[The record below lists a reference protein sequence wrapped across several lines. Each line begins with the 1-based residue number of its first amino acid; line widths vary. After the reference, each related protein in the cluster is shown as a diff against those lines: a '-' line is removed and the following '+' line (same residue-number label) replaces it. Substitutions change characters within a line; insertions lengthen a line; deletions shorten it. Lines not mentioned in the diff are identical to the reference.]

1 MKVYVY
7 TREVDKDSYP
17 DGLARSVHMA
27 CGTKSS
33 ADSGEER
40 QALNRNYGI
49 LFAKGEITEKNTIL
63 PLGVKNP
70 KIFVMEDGV
79 IGISAER
86 VYESGDTDER
96 TIGKVLLWKTH
107 DLINFSD
114 EEMIQAEDIE
124 KFAPSDSLDVD
135 SEIVERAC
143 RYWNPIVCTGVSVP
157 EKVVIE
163 TETGACD
170 EGAEQKSGGTKA
182 GTAEQQLDSVKAVVS
197 YSDGSGREKK
207 VCWDKS
213 GLNFNVPGEY
223 RVSGKVSQ
231 QRFKFPL
238 AKGYGDPVIFPWE
251 GKWYFI
257 STNDN
262 LNDIGIYVREAD
274 EVEGLFADG
283 VEQHLIL
290 PFDPERGFE
299 QTFWAPEFHVIG
311 GELYILFAVSG
322 HVWGPQCHMMKKKKG
337 ASIIDADSWEDPIRV
352 CRMDG
357 SYLAEKEGSIT
368 LDMTYIK
375 AESGSYVIWSYREK
389 MGTEYDT
396 GSMLYIASI
405 DEKEPWKLTSEP
417 VLLTRPLYG
426 WENVSGTIN
435 NEGPYAFL
443 KDGKVYVTY
452 SGGAANGYTYVLGL
466 FTADEDKNLLD
477 MSNWTKSKTSVLN
490 FYSVKGEYGPGHNS
504 FFTNEDG
511 EMMIAYHGE
520 TELHSNLRCDGIRR
534 VHFRANGT
542 PYFQMSADEDLQD
555 TEVSMRVVVK

>member
-1 MKVYVY
+1 MSDRLFLLIGTRSGTWSFENDALTTVAIDESFASCTSIISTAFWFYNCVALTDINGIENLNTSSVTDMRGMFAGCSHLASLNLSRFDTQNVTDMGWLFFGCSDLETIHVGNRWNTESVDSVWDNGQYLTLGYDMFAGCTNLVGGKGTTYDANHTDAEYARIDGGPNSDTPGYFTDKNAPIIVHHELTITTTGNGSATYDGTQVRNTTTAFSVVEGSTAKIAVEPDPNNHLEQVLVNGTAAQVVNDTLTISNIVDSTGVKITFVPTAVYQY
-7 TREVDKDSYP
+7 D
-17 DGLARSVHMA
+17 LAVAVS
-27 CGTKSS
+27 TQ
-33 ADSGEER
+33 ET
-40 QALNRNYGI
+40 
-49 LFAKGEITEKNTIL
+49 ITAGGKATIL
-63 PLGVKNP
+63 VTVVNEGENDADGYTVK
-70 KIFVMEDGV
+70 VT
-79 IGISAER
+79 A
-86 VYESGDTDER
+86 GD
-96 TIGKVLLWKTH
+96 LLLLEQTVTEALAPFKK
-107 DLINFSD
+107 
-114 EEMIQAEDIE
+114 QVIE
-124 KFAPSDSLDVD
+124 KQTM
-135 SEIVERAC
+135 EVENFNLYSYMHDIFGA
-143 RYWNPIVCTGVSVP
+143 
-157 EKVVIE
+157 EVIE
-163 TETGACD
+163 
-170 EGAEQKSGGTKA
+170 
-182 GTAEQQLDSVKAVVS
+182 
-197 YSDGSGREKK
+197 
-207 VCWDKS
+207 
-213 GLNFNVPGEY
+213 
-223 RVSGKVSQ
+223 
-231 QRFKFPL
+231 
-238 AKGYGDPVIFPWE
+238 IF
-251 GKWYFI
+251 
-257 STNDN
+257 
-262 LNDIGIYVREAD
+262 
-274 EVEGLFADG
+274 
-283 VEQHLIL
+283 
-290 PFDPERGFE
+290 
-299 QTFWAPEFHVIG
+299 
-311 GELYILFAVSG
+311 
-322 HVWGPQCHMMKKKKG
+322 
-337 ASIIDADSWEDPIRV
+337 
-352 CRMDG
+352 
-357 SYLAEKEGSIT
+357 
-368 LDMTYIK
+368 DMTYIK